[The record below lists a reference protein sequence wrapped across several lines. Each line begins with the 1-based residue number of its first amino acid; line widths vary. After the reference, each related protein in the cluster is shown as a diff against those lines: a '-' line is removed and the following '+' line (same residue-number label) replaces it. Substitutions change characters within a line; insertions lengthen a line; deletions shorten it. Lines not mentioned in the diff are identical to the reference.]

1 MAGQVLRILHE
12 TVVCKNNVHV
22 RKVIV
27 WPMTFLADVIIVII
41 ILLFSSLALQIHTL
55 EMQSYI
61 FQLML
66 EDSRKYSIFLT

>member
-1 MAGQVLRILHE
+1 M
-12 TVVCKNNVHV
+12 NVHV

-66 EDSRKYSIFLT
+66 EDSRKY

>member
-1 MAGQVLRILHE
+1 M
-12 TVVCKNNVHV
+12 NVHV

-27 WPMTFLADVIIVII
+27 WPMTFLAAVIIVII